1 MSDVKRARKFAGA
14 NNAPEYMIVAP
25 RADGT
30 VRVTVAENQDQMHS
44 ARSEAA
50 CVLTARQMKRLARLV
65 INGDI

>member
-44 ARSEAA
+44 GRSEAA

>member
-14 NNAPEYMIVAP
+14 NNAPEYMIVEP

-44 ARSEAA
+44 ARFQAS
-50 CVLTARQMKRLARLV
+50 CVLTARQMTRLARLV

>member
-14 NNAPEYMIVAP
+14 NNAPEWMMVEP

-44 ARSEAA
+44 ARFEAA

>member
-1 MSDVKRARKFAGA
+1 MSDVKRARTFAGA
-14 NNAPEYMIVAP
+14 NNAPEYMIVEP

-44 ARSEAA
+44 ARFQAS
-50 CVLTARQMKRLARLV
+50 CVLTARQMTRLARLV